1 VDDELL
7 AGPPLSVT
15 DLAIGGGDLLALGVK
30 QGPLVGL
37 LLDELHARVLEDPEL
52 NDLAVL
58 TEMAAELIDMGGL
71 DELRPP
77 DDSPDDSPDDA
88 ER

>member
-1 VDDELL
+1 L
-7 AGPPLSVT
+7 AGPPLRVT

-52 NDLAVL
+52 NDPGVL
-58 TEMAAELIDMGGL
+58 TEMARELIEVGGL
-71 DELRPP
+71 GELRPP
-77 DDSPDDSPDDA
+77 DDSPDDGREQA
-88 ER
+88 GGEEAG